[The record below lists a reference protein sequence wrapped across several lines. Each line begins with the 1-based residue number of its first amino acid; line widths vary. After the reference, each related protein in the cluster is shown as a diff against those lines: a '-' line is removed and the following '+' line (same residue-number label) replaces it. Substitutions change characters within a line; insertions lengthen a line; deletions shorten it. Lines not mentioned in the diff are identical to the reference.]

1 MSDNPASVYVYTFD
15 CEPPFFQEANCF
27 VGNGFAGH
35 NERHYDRISV
45 FVVFFS
51 TTIG

>member
-27 VGNGFAGH
+27 VGYGFAGH
-35 NERHYDRISV
+35 NERHAR
-45 FVVFFS
+45 
-51 TTIG
+51 